1 MATQKCWILWMVHAE
16 LAKISMQRKRRT
28 MYLCIRALIHLYFP
42 AKMSAIIS
50 WQSWQLTVNHYKKHN
65 NTEVIKY
72 PFYEIFF
79 LNSPEKKL
87 KLFFKWVCYPY
98 LAQKFRSLLLL
109 CSQDVEHSGVSRKGG
124 MTIFVFLSLN

>member
-1 MATQKCWILWMVHAE
+1 MCKVQTDRLSLWSYSLNCCLFFTNKSFFLIILNTYG
-16 LAKISMQRKRRT
+16 I
-28 MYLCIRALIHLYFP
+28 LITEFLNSLLW
-42 AKMSAIIS
+42 K
-50 WQSWQLTVNHYKKHN
+50 LTVNHYKKHN